1 MQKLNYTEA
10 AKKDERIFNSKIMKN
25 FKPNTGTAVQK
36 LEKDLLKLFGEN
48 IPFDVTKIIKK
59 AKSRE
64 KHIITE
70 AYSQGRIDEE
80 TRFPYATDGEDYFKL
95 EFTQSS
101 E

>member
-1 MQKLNYTEA
+1 MEKEINFINHEEIYSLLEN
-10 AKKDERIFNSKIMKN
+10 NSKTSKEEVA
-25 FKPNTGTAVQK
+25 KVLT
-36 LEKDLLKLFGEN
+36 
-48 IPFDVTKIIKK
+48 K
-59 AKSRE
+59 AKNKE
-64 KHIITE
+64 KEIIIE

>member
-1 MQKLNYTEA
+1 M
-10 AKKDERIFNSKIMKN
+10 KK

-36 LEKDLLKLFGEN
+36 LEKDLLKLFGDT
-48 IPFDVTKIIKK
+48 IPFDVKSIIKN
-59 AKSRE
+59 AKNKE
-64 KHIITE
+64 KDIITE

-80 TRFPYATDGEDYFKL
+80 TRFPYAIDGEDYFKL

>member
-1 MQKLNYTEA
+1 MRQ
-10 AKKDERIFNSKIMKN
+10 
-25 FKPNTGTAVQK
+25 TAVEWILNKVWDLDDENFTVPNRLIEMLEQAK
-36 LEKDLLKLFGEN
+36 EMEKD
-48 IPFDVTKIIKK
+48 II
-59 AKSRE
+59 
-64 KHIITE
+64 IE

>member
-1 MQKLNYTEA
+1 MRKTAMQNLKDDLLETIITGKEALNEI
-10 AKKDERIFNSKIMKN
+10 KDVNIKSACKTTLETTIQDIIKRIDNE
-25 FKPNTGTAVQK
+25 
-36 LEKDLLKLFGEN
+36 LLEEEKD
-48 IPFDVTKIIKK
+48 
-59 AKSRE
+59 
-64 KHIITE
+64 IITE